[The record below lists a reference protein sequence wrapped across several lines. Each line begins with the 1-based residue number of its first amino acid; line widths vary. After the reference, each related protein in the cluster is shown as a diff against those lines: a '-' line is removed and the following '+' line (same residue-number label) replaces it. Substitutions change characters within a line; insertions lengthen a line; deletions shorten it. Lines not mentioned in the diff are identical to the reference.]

1 MKTKTAWKVLNKGMK
16 SSHGNIIW
24 KKGKWQVHKGDI
36 ELCNS
41 GLHASKLLV
50 DAIQYVTPGIICKVE
65 YKGDYKEQQ
74 DKFVCT
80 EMRVIETY
88 RFTKRKA
95 VEFSIYCA
103 RQCLKNFEKE
113 LLDDKRPRKAIEA
126 AENWLKNPTK
136 KNIQLA
142 ESAAQSATQSAW
154 SAESAVWSA
163 TRLTQL
169 AAESAAWSARSAES
183 AVWSATRLTQLAAES
198 AAESAR
204 SAAES
209 AVWSARSAARSAAES
224 AAVWSAAV
232 WSAQLASMKKGLEKR
247 LLKII
252 GDEK

>member
-169 AAESAAWSARSAES
+169 AAQSAAR
-183 AVWSATRLTQLAAES
+183 
-198 AAESAR
+198 
-204 SAAES
+204 S